1 MAEPQHDPTLLSWA
15 LGALATAVSAA
26 FGWVWQRLARTE
38 DRMSAEDAKLR
49 AEMAEGRDKLWT
61 AVQTDRDRAQA
72 FRERTLERLGE
83 MPTKSDL
90 AEMERRLAA
99 RLDDRH
105 PHT

>member
-1 MAEPQHDPTLLSWA
+1 MAEPHDATLLSWA
-15 LGALATAVSAA
+15 LGALTAAVSAG

-38 DRMSAEDAKLR
+38 DRMSAEDARLR
-49 AEMAEGRDKLWT
+49 DEIADGNDKLWT
-61 AVQTDRDRAQA
+61 ALQTDRDRAQA

-105 PHT
+105 PRT